1 MENAPCQAESAY
13 YTDGAKTN
21 EKAGAGTYT
30 AKPKIL
36 TIHHCAKEISK
47 SRVNGKTVAI
57 NTNSQATLQTLSSI
71 QVYSKALDQLCRQN
85 RSNLEDIEGM
95 NRLTY

>member
-1 MENAPCQAESAY
+1 MPLAKQNLPIIQTAP
-13 YTDGAKTN
+13 
-21 EKAGAGTYT
+21 
-30 AKPKIL
+30 KPTKKQELVPTKIL